1 MRHLHLAQC
10 CTKRHYHSAS
20 PIAIAPLSPFA
31 FALLA
36 IHCLMSALSFCFVLI
51 ALLNVCTAQPTEKYF
66 FERYTTA
73 VRIARV
79 RFACTRFLS
88 SASTALALLPSSV
101 WLNKKKKTFFRLAWL
116 TPQVFYEKKNQKKK
130 KILIFF

>member
-31 FALLA
+31 YALLA
-36 IHCLMSALSFCFVLI
+36 IHCLMSELSFCFVLI
-51 ALLNVCTAQPTEKYF
+51 ELLNVCTAQPTEKYF

-88 SASTALALLPSSV
+88 SASTALALVPSSV
-101 WLNKKKKTFFRLAWL
+101 WLIKKKIPFFGWRGCRHKFSIKKKIKKKKKFL
-116 TPQVFYEKKNQKKK
+116 
-130 KILIFF
+130 ILF